1 MGRTCPTPRPPDP
14 SLIRGHSRERHVFIR
29 LSAMAPALLSSNI
42 VRATRRGDRKEGP
55 PMYRRVLVALDGS
68 LVAEGIIPF
77 IMQIAGPLDIQVV
90 LLRVLV
96 PVPPMAVERTRQVED
111 AEKHRPEAEEYLAG
125 MAGELR
131 DKGVRATTEVRR
143 GEPVAEIL
151 EGAREAKADLIAMTT
166 HGRSGLGRLLFG
178 SVAEAVLRQA
188 DIPVFLMRLPDDRTA
203 ARAAWPEERR

>member
-1 MGRTCPTPRPPDP
+1 
-14 SLIRGHSRERHVFIR
+14 
-29 LSAMAPALLSSNI
+29 
-42 VRATRRGDRKEGP
+42 
-55 PMYRRVLVALDGS
+55 MYRSVLVALDGS
-68 LVAEGIIPF
+68 LVAEWIIPF
-77 IMQIAGPLDIQVV
+77 VMQIAGPLDIQVV

-125 MAGELR
+125 MARELR

-143 GEPVAEIL
+143 GEPVAKIL